1 LNFTSDIT
9 QPNLLI
15 LNKPTNGLD
24 PEDIN
29 KLRDLLTKLTKD
41 EQMGILISSHNLAE
55 LESFCN
61 KVTIIQNG
69 EVIESSTLEN
79 AKKVEGRTLYE
90 IELDNTKDLNKIID
104 KELNIV
110 DDDVVKIYMSKEEVP
125 EIIAK
130 LVVNKRKVYK
140 VYEDL

>member
-1 LNFTSDIT
+1 
-9 QPNLLI
+9 
-15 LNKPTNGLD
+15 
-24 PEDIN
+24 
-29 KLRDLLTKLTKD
+29 
-41 EQMGILISSHNLAE
+41 MGILISSHNLAE